1 MDGFDYDSSNNLVA
15 LQVIKNADLT
25 VGYNTAILPWTWT
38 SGEYHVHIISTVA
51 DGKVATSVNNDLEGA
66 EMNFY
71 YKTDRDYYTAGLYK
85 AMRIEIERTD
95 KTIGTTNNPKL
106 IINLPKVSFETW
118 SPDRPIDDI
127 VSQSVELT
135 AHYDGS
141 VGVAKAIDVTLVNE
155 TTNYNNA

>member
-1 MDGFDYDSSNNLVA
+1 
-15 LQVIKNADLT
+15 
-25 VGYNTAILPWTWT
+25 
-38 SGEYHVHIISTVA
+38 VHIISTVA

-95 KTIGTTNNPKL
+95 KTIGTASYPKL
-106 IINLPKVSFETW
+106 VIDLPKVSFENW

-127 VSQSVELT
+127 VSQSVDLV
-135 AHYDGS
+135 AHYDDS
-141 VGVAKAIDVTLVNE
+141 AGVAKAIDITLVNE
-155 TTNYNNA
+155 TANYNHS